1 MVRPPEA
8 VLAPQV
14 ADLVVSEGKNKLL
27 DTHRRYIV
35 AQGVFEVAKPIRASS
50 APPDA
55 LANACSLALAA
66 SWLSATWSFRSRGR
80 PRLHALCPARPG
92 QG

>member
-35 AQGVFEVAKPIRASS
+35 AQGVFEVAKAHQSI
-50 APPDA
+50 
-55 LANACSLALAA
+55 L
-66 SWLSATWSFRSRGR
+66 GR
-80 PRLHALCPARPG
+80 RTRWRTPAR
-92 QG
+92 